1 MSGQIF
7 RRMSQ
12 KPSSPVRT
20 NIGSFSAA
28 LDGAADP
35 HDEACE
41 SIDSRGLNSAAVG
54 ETESEAD
61 ETWHHVE
68 VARRP
73 VVVTPT
79 VRPRSTQGA
88 LKSIPSLS
96 PISAEEDYISAEEE
110 NPSPS
115 DLASVH
121 GEIGDAEQD

>member
-1 MSGQIF
+1 MS
-7 RRMSQ
+7 
-12 KPSSPVRT
+12 
-20 NIGSFSAA
+20 SFSAA
-28 LDGAADP
+28 VDGAADP
-35 HDEACE
+35 HDE
-41 SIDSRGLNSAAVG
+41 RLNSAPVG
-54 ETESEAD
+54 ESEPEVD

-110 NPSPS
+110 DPSPS
-115 DLASVH
+115 DLQRVASVH
-121 GEIGDAEQD
+121 GEIGHAEQD